1 MSPSQV
7 FSFSCQHL
15 LHGNKHLF
23 LTSFLFLIHH
33 LQFSLS
39 PLGLSLSPNSSFSS
53 VATFWPLLCL
63 PPSPFYPCPRSH
75 PDSRAGPWQHRCGQS
90 ASRAHFQVD
99 IPSARSPTVRLAK
112 TKVWDLMKNLL
123 AWMLPSPSL
132 PLPRTSVSSAAPCAI
147 QKSTTGT
154 KAAGRG
160 KLIPPFA
167 FTECFLYISNLLPQK
182 PPEPMPPSFARLL
195 CRDLHPKFAM

>member
-112 TKVWDLMKNLL
+112 TKVRDLMKNLL

-154 KAAGRG
+154 KAAG
-160 KLIPPFA
+160 
-167 FTECFLYISNLLPQK
+167 
-182 PPEPMPPSFARLL
+182 
-195 CRDLHPKFAM
+195 